1 MSKPDLLPGPP
12 EPKPEM
18 VQTSIN
24 FDQATLEWLDGVAE
38 QANRSRSDALREILR
53 NVREQQERRTA

>member
-12 EPKPEM
+12 QPKPEM

-24 FDQATLEWLDGVAE
+24 FDQETLDWLDSVAE
-38 QANRSRSDALREILR
+38 TSKRSRSDALREILR
-53 NVREQQERRTA
+53 NVRDQKTSR